1 QAGARRQPVPVRDSS
16 KNRPRRHARRSPP
29 LTMSFAETSR
39 RDFLRGTGVLV
50 VSFTLAPL
58 VASCARGS
66 AATRTLAPDPVDA
79 FLAIDARGGVTV
91 FSGKVDLGTGVR
103 TAITQIAADELDV
116 PLELVTVIEGYTE
129 LAPDQGVTY
138 GSMTIEQSMLHLRRE
153 PATEQLALVK

>member
-1 QAGARRQPVPVRDSS
+1 
-16 KNRPRRHARRSPP
+16 
-29 LTMSFAETSR
+29 MSFAETSR
-39 RDFLRGTGVLV
+39 RDFLKGSGFPV

-66 AATRTLAPDPVDA
+66 AATRTLAPDQVDA

-116 PLELVTVIEGYTE
+116 PLELATVIEGATA
-129 LAPDQGVTY
+129 LTPHQGVTS
-138 GSMTIEQSMLHLRRE
+138 GSLSIE
-153 PATEQLALVK
+153 TC